1 MCCYSRYL
9 FAFLFI
15 LATTAP
21 INAQDDGPKVA
32 LVLSGGGAKGFSHI
46 GVRQALEEAG
56 IYPDI
61 VTGTSMGG
69 VVGGLYALGYSADE
83 IQALTAD
90 IDWNTM
96 LGNQIPFEDVSFEE
110 KAYYG
115 RYITELPVKGVIPQL
130 PRGLIEG
137 QNLNNLL
144 ADLTRSAHG
153 IESFDDLPIP
163 FRCVSTDIATGT
175 RVLLKNGSLPE
186 SLRAT
191 MAIPS
196 IFTPVEINDTL
207 MVDGGLVRNF
217 PVQEAL
223 DMGADIVIGIFVS
236 DDLDPK
242 EDLNTMFDIL
252 MQSAWVMGAFDTRDQ
267 IKLVDYYIEPNLEGF
282 STGDFNSAK
291 AIIKRGQEKGQE
303 LLPQFKQLADS
314 LKRIGKVFKKPVKL
328 PQRDVYR
335 FSSVD
340 VRGNE
345 EIPDEFINGKLGIS
359 LNDSLNIKQID
370 SRIQVA
376 YGSRYFSKINYEIL
390 PNDTS
395 YALTI
400 KVQERNRKFLKTAL
414 YYNNETGTGLN
425 VNLT

>member
-1 MCCYSRYL
+1 MRCYCRFIFVFL
-9 FAFLFI
+9 LAIAFSLGGI
-15 LATTAP
+15 
-21 INAQDDGPKVA
+21 AQDSNPKVA
-32 LVLSGGGAKGFSHI
+32 VVLSGGGAKGFSHI
-46 GVRQALEEAG
+46 GILQALEEAG

-83 IQALTAD
+83 IQAMTED

-96 LGNQIPFEDVSFEE
+96 LGNQIPFEDISFEE

-115 RYITELPVKGVIPQL
+115 RYIAELPVKGIIPQL

-153 IESFDDLPIP
+153 VRNFDGLPIP
-163 FRCVSTDIATGT
+163 FRCVSTDIATGS
-175 RVLLKNGSLPE
+175 RVVLKEGSLPE

-196 IFTPVEINDTL
+196 VFTPVEINETL
-207 MVDGGLVRNF
+207 LVDGGLVRNF

-236 DDLDPK
+236 NDLDPK
-242 EDLNTMFDIL
+242 EELNTMFDIL
-252 MQSAWVMGAFDTRDQ
+252 MQSTWVMGAYDSREQ
-267 IKLVDYYIEPNLEGF
+267 MKLVDLYIEPDLEGY

-291 AIIKRGQEKGQE
+291 EIIIKGQEKGQA

-314 LKRIGKVFKKPVKL
+314 LKRVGKVFKKPIKL
-328 PQRDVYR
+328 PQKDVYR
-335 FSSVD
+335 FSEVK
-340 VRGNE
+340 VVGNE
-345 EIPDEFINGKLGIS
+345 DIPDEFINGKLRIS
-359 LNDSLNIKQID
+359 VNDTLNINQID
-370 SRIQVA
+370 RRIQLA
-376 YGSRYFSKINYEIL
+376 YGSRYFLKLIIQFYLRTRAIHL
-390 PNDTS
+390 P
-395 YALTI
+395 
-400 KVQERNRKFLKTAL
+400 LK
-414 YYNNETGTGLN
+414 
-425 VNLT
+425 